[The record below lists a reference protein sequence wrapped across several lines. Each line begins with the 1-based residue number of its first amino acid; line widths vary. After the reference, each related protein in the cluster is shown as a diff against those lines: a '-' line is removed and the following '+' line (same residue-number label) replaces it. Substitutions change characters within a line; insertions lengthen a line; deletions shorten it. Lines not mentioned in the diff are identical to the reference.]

1 MPEQSRAQR
10 GKNRRANKVRMRVR
24 HVRTRARYGRRE
36 LERVARNAT
45 LGGLFLSFLKIGT
58 VGFGGGLAVIA
69 QIRALVVQKRLWLT
83 EYEFAE
89 AFALAQSLPGTS
101 AGNTASYIGLRLRGW
116 RGACA
121 AMGGFIL
128 PSTLM
133 MVLLAI
139 LYRHLRALP
148 DTDRLFHGLN
158 AAVVAL
164 ILVTAWRMGRNT
176 LDQRWQWILAV
187 LSCLTV
193 AIFKATVLEV
203 VLAAGLVGIYMDSFA
218 EKQLQ
223 RLRRIGTLAARRR
236 ARIRTRRAQRRRRR
250 AQVKTHDFYG
260 GYLTRALADERER
273 RLTGGDGSDD
283 LTDVDEDDRVGGD
296 LEDVADGN
304 VAASENGGRDRVAPV
319 ADGEVAGTDEG
330 EGVGTGGEG
339 DAGSGRGGGTRLRAL
354 GVFGVAMPVLA
365 KLSLLVAIS
374 SIFLRVG
381 AVTFGG
387 GFVMIPL
394 IESEVVDTRHW
405 LTHQEFA
412 DATALGQMTP
422 GPVLITAT
430 FIGYRVAGTLGALVA
445 TVSIFLPAFLMTIAA
460 GSSLR
465 RFRANRQVQAFLRGV
480 TPAVVG
486 LLVAAGWSI
495 GRAGIHTWLGLSL
508 AAVCAAVL
516 VRFRPNPFW
525 VIAGAGLVRFLL
537 GYVL

>member
-1 MPEQSRAQR
+1 MPEQTRAVKKR
-10 GKNRRANKVRMRVR
+10 GRNRRAERVRVRVR

-36 LERVARNAT
+36 LERVARTAT

-69 QIRALVVQKRLWLT
+69 QVRALVVQKRLWLT

-101 AGNTASYIGLRLRGW
+101 AGNTATYIGLRLRGW

-133 MVLLAI
+133 MVALAI

-164 ILVTAWRMGRNT
+164 VLVTAWRVGRGT
-176 LDQRWQWILAV
+176 LDKRWQWIVAA
-187 LSCLTV
+187 LSCL
-193 AIFKATVLEV
+193 AASLYGATVLEV
-203 VLAAGLVGIYMDSFA
+203 VLCAGLVGIYMDSFA
-218 EKQLQ
+218 EKQIA

-236 ARIRTRRAQRRRRR
+236 ARIRTRRAQRRRARR
-250 AQVKTHDFYG
+250 SQVKTHDFYG
-260 GYLTRALADERER
+260 IYLTRALADERER
-273 RLTGGDGSDD
+273 RLHESDD
-283 LTDVDEDDRVGGD
+283 THAETHSNESAPPDD
-296 LEDVADGN
+296 
-304 VAASENGGRDRVAPV
+304 GRSGSAPYEEPNE
-319 ADGEVAGTDEG
+319 ATHEATDEARD
-330 EGVGTGGEG
+330 TGDE
-339 DAGSGRGGGTRLRAL
+339 SVTTHKQTRLRSFAIL
-354 GVFGVAMPVLA
+354 ATAMPVFA
-365 KLSLLVAIS
+365 KLSLLIALS

-394 IESEVVDTRHW
+394 IESEVVNNHHW
-405 LTHQEFA
+405 LSHQEFA
-412 DATALGQMTP
+412 DATALGQITP

-445 TVSIFLPAFLMTIAA
+445 TLSIFLPAFLMTVAA
-460 GSSLR
+460 GSSLK
-465 RFRANRQVQAFLRGV
+465 RFRANRQVQAFLHGV

-495 GRAGIHTWLGLSL
+495 GRAGIHTWVGLAL
-508 AAVCAAVL
+508 AVACTAVL

-525 VIAGAGLVRFLL
+525 VILGAGLARFLL
-537 GYVL
+537 GYVFM